1 MPFDPDEYLK
11 EKDLEQSNKST
22 SAPGFDPD
30 AYLRNPAT
38 GASVNPAPQAVTVGK
53 EMAGLVPEA
62 ASSAG
67 NLIKQGAQFVANRP
81 LAATIADVG
90 GVLTHGMP
98 YGSMGNA
105 AKNAI
110 MGTGPTLGQTVANA
124 KNILAGSG
132 SAIAGGARAVGGAV
146 AQGLTA
152 PESLFALPYQGAAYE
167 QERIRAN
174 PQGPLTNNN
183 LITGKPQVVDTLQNN
198 PYAQQY
204 RGEYPTQG
212 AAGAANA
219 RNALINQ
226 PYGGLTPQQQ
236 QMLQQDRQRQL
247 DIQKQQQKKQQAQV
261 ILQQPPTAQNFI
273 QRMTAMSDL
282 YGDVNQG

>member
-1 MPFDPDEYLK
+1 MTERVTVEYNGELVTVDVQDGTTDEQIKSYLGNDTQTK
-11 EKDLEQSNKST
+11 NT
-22 SAPGFDPD
+22 
-30 AYLRNPAT
+30 NVN
-38 GASVNPAPQAVTVGK
+38 ASVNVSPQAVTVGK

-62 ASSAG
+62 ASAG
-67 NLIKQGAQFVANRP
+67 MNALKQGAQFVANRP
-81 LAATIADVG
+81 LATTAMDVAGIA
-90 GVLTHGMP
+90 THGLP
-98 YGSMGNA
+98 IGSMMNA
-105 AKNAI
+105 MNNPGLSPKNLL
-110 MGTGPTLGQTVANA
+110 MGPAQGDLFKSG
-124 KNILAGSG
+124 AGLLPRAG
-132 SAIAGGARAVGGAV
+132 SAIAGGARAVGGAL

-152 PESLFALPYQGAAYE
+152 PESAFSAPYQMSAYE
-167 QERIRAN
+167 QEKIRAN
-174 PQGPLTNNN
+174 PTA
-183 LITGKPQVVDTLQNN
+183 PQYQTN

-204 RGEYPTQG
+204 RGEFPSQG
-212 AAGAANA
+212 AAGVANA

-226 PYGGLTPQQQ
+226 PYGGLNPEQQ